1 MLEPA
6 CEAVWTRK
14 GSVATMT
21 TGRPQIRIACGAVIA
36 LLGGLW
42 VVQGLGLLGLSG
54 GMNNDPTWVVVGG
67 LAVLFGLVL
76 VISGAR
82 ALDRP

>member
-1 MLEPA
+1 
-6 CEAVWTRK
+6 
-14 GSVATMT
+14 MT
-21 TGRPQIRIACGAVIA
+21 TGRPQIRIACGVVIA

-67 LAVLFGLVL
+67 LAALFGVIL

-82 ALDRP
+82 ALGRS